1 MKISDHLKHLS
12 QVGTVVACSN
22 MTLLAGDDDPPI
34 VIGTGEIR
42 VLSTTSFGYTL
53 HGTPSDFSHACRS
66 LRRIEQDPYDSILR
80 ERLIV
85 TTSDGLKL
93 MAGWTIP
100 DVHTPG
106 DGSPW
111 IWTGEIDALSFRQD
125 GTPDPGTEVAYAL
138 PQKHRARII
147 FRRFFPIA
155 DDGGL
160 RTKSLDV
167 LGSKIVLTLDDDSDL
182 LLLEAP
188 ESEMLKPPYAENWLG
203 EPLRI
208 LFGQP
213 IYPRFVI
220 RRSRQDAMAW
230 VRPSP
235 AWSSDSDA
243 CALWQG
249 SRAMVDGPGF
259 WENYR
264 RLLTFVARARDEQGH
279 PNFEANKL
287 TELYGEV
294 MQAAHASRWI
304 WALAYASAV
313 EAVVK
318 MLHLERVP
326 PLEMDPRAFTDFKHA
341 IGEFNI
347 YIDKWQGDSRPKEP
361 AKAAARRLLTT
372 STVQALRKL
381 VADGSV
387 SRDEFRA
394 WESLRNRVMHGSLV
408 SPYSS
413 AEEDKLLLDLAGLF
427 HALTRRL
434 LTDVDMGAGQIN

>member
-1 MKISDHLKHLS
+1 M
-12 QVGTVVACSN
+12 
-22 MTLLAGDDDPPI
+22 
-34 VIGTGEIR
+34 R
-42 VLSTTSFGYTL
+42 
-53 HGTPSDFSHACRS
+53 GTPSDIGHACRS
-66 LRRIEQDPYDSILR
+66 LRRVEQDPYDTTLR
-80 ERLIV
+80 ERLTV
-85 TTSDGLKL
+85 TTADGLKL

-100 DVHTPG
+100 DVHAPD

-125 GTPDPGTEVAYAL
+125 GTSDPGTEVAYAL

-147 FRRFFPIA
+147 FRRFFPFA

-160 RTKSLDV
+160 PTKSLDV

-182 LLLEAP
+182 LLLKAP

-259 WENYR
+259 
-264 RLLTFVARARDEQGH
+264 
-279 PNFEANKL
+279 
-287 TELYGEV
+287 
-294 MQAAHASRWI
+294 
-304 WALAYASAV
+304 
-313 EAVVK
+313 
-318 MLHLERVP
+318 
-326 PLEMDPRAFTDFKHA
+326 
-341 IGEFNI
+341 
-347 YIDKWQGDSRPKEP
+347 
-361 AKAAARRLLTT
+361 
-372 STVQALRKL
+372 
-381 VADGSV
+381 
-387 SRDEFRA
+387 
-394 WESLRNRVMHGSLV
+394 
-408 SPYSS
+408 
-413 AEEDKLLLDLAGLF
+413 
-427 HALTRRL
+427 
-434 LTDVDMGAGQIN
+434 